1 MREVLPD
8 SLAMNSLEKLVP
20 KELENH
26 LLLNHSRFRN
36 FEEME
41 REVVNYME
49 AKTGNRMQIST
60 NFSKPSGG
68 TSTGPTPMD
77 IDSLVR
83 AVSNINS
90 LTGKGKGAGKA
101 ASGSNKMAQRFDGTC
116 NNCGKPGHRSR
127 DCWSRPTG
135 GKGSGGTT
143 SRSASSSPNKKDNN
157 KFTGKCNHC
166 GKVGHKKAECWSLT
180 GKGKGGNKGN
190 NHSPSKNNANS
201 LESHPEPE
209 PASANGLDLC
219 ALEEL
224 CTLTEVRSRSTT
236 SSRMSSERPM
246 STAAGA
252 GSRQAARPKTPPRVK
267 FETVKVEEEETDE
280 RSRSRASHSPVMSE
294 ASSLDDLDP
303 GWIRCNLDTGAS
315 VTVFPK
321 KMFEEDT
328 LEEDGMKLK
337 TASGEV
343 INGYGETT
351 LHGRDTEGVIRKLK
365 GKVSDVHKVLVSA
378 SKMHEKGYSTWLG
391 PGGGEIIPLNHPINR
406 ELGRAYH
413 TAVRRFGKEGVIPV
427 TGENGVYNFF
437 IKEEK
442 RGVGVPS
449 PATPEEPP
457 PEHIF
462 RPNFTQECRRVP
474 TRPHRERQ
482 VCALEEEGE
491 QAVVPVRDEGPGG
504 EAVEARPARVGW
516 TPNTPTDAERHE
528 HEVSGH
534 AVFRSWCPECIAAT
548 GYGQQHRRVD
558 HAEEFVDT
566 IVMDFFYMGEE
577 EGAKPNLVAQDR
589 RTGMMFATALKSKGN
604 ALDLTARKLL
614 TKFIELLGYKE
625 VVLKSDGEH
634 SLVRLKQAAGKE
646 AKCLV
651 RAVCEESPAGDSRAN
666 GEAESAV
673 KEIKWRI
680 RAINLMVEKKF
691 GAPLPEGHPLATWI
705 PRYAAEQANRF
716 RVGTD
721 GKTPEERR
729 TGKKWIKPTPIFGE
743 KVMIKPAGKGRRG
756 DLTRM
761 RPARFIGCHNRF
773 GSVLGMTSEGILV
786 GSSYHTLVEGEKWG
800 ALEDDLKGSPW
811 DVRAYVRRQQPA
823 VEAQPA
829 VVQVPVPV
837 PAVHGPLP
845 GQGEQPGGVPDAAG
859 GQHGGEGPDLG
870 GPSASGQHLSA
881 GAAKAWPVRREH
893 LAQFGRTDDCPGC
906 MSILRGA
913 GFQQIA
919 HNDNCRARI
928 KRCLDEKKQQDET
941 ERKRLREEQQQL
953 EEQAARPE
961 VHEGEQGGAAASSGA
976 APAAGNP
983 MAVEESLVGQS
994 GQKRKGGEQ
1003 GVVDVDD
1010 LLEQAEAEESPLRM
1024 ASIQAMSELLGS
1036 VQAAQDLADIAA
1048 MDIIEV
1054 FSPKRLNLEAARFG
1068 LRQGAAID
1076 LEEKKPEGG
1085 ERWDL
1090 DKEADF
1096 KEVLDLIAREQPWLV
1111 TSSPPCSTF
1120 STLRRL
1126 SNYKRDVGVVAEEER
1141 LGRQRLH
1148 RSLKCCKLQASM
1160 GGYYLHEHPKEASS
1174 WEDPEVLEMRE
1185 NPESYVVQSPMC
1197 RFGMKLR
1204 NAEGE
1209 LLHVRKETLWM
1220 TNSLQIALELQGTCE
1235 NKLKGKEV
1243 HRHVQLVGE
1252 KRAKAAQVYPKE
1264 LVEAVLRGL
1273 KKELEMN
1280 NFINAIEE
1288 ALTGPSPDDMVEW
1301 QAEMEDK
1308 YTDDSS
1314 GAALDPELVRAA
1326 RAEEL
1331 EWLRKEKVYERIPA
1345 SSTDLKPLELK
1356 WLDVNKGDGNKPKI
1370 RSRLVAKEIK
1380 KAKPLE
1386 SQLGGAETFSST
1398 PPLETIFSLLSL
1410 FATKQ
1415 KHKED
1420 LKLGAWDISRAHFMG
1435 EAAREIIVRLPE
1447 EDRVHP
1453 EDTEPMLGRLL
1464 RSMYGTQDASK
1475 IFQDSYTDYLGQ
1487 AWSDVLPIVPINF
1500 QV

>member
-1 MREVLPD
+1 M
-8 SLAMNSLEKLVP
+8 
-20 KELENH
+20 
-26 LLLNHSRFRN
+26 
-36 FEEME
+36 
-41 REVVNYME
+41 
-49 AKTGNRMQIST
+49 
-60 NFSKPSGG
+60 
-68 TSTGPTPMD
+68 
-77 IDSLVR
+77 
-83 AVSNINS
+83 
-90 LTGKGKGAGKA
+90 
-101 ASGSNKMAQRFDGTC
+101 
-116 NNCGKPGHRSR
+116 
-127 DCWSRPTG
+127 
-135 GKGSGGTT
+135 
-143 SRSASSSPNKKDNN
+143 
-157 KFTGKCNHC
+157 
-166 GKVGHKKAECWSLT
+166 
-180 GKGKGGNKGN
+180 
-190 NHSPSKNNANS
+190 
-201 LESHPEPE
+201 
-209 PASANGLDLC
+209 
-219 ALEEL
+219 
-224 CTLTEVRSRSTT
+224 TE
-236 SSRMSSERPM
+236 
-246 STAAGA
+246 
-252 GSRQAARPKTPPRVK
+252 
-267 FETVKVEEEETDE
+267 
-280 RSRSRASHSPVMSE
+280 
-294 ASSLDDLDP
+294 
-303 GWIRCNLDTGAS
+303 
-315 VTVFPK
+315 
-321 KMFEEDT
+321 
-328 LEEDGMKLK
+328 
-337 TASGEV
+337 
-343 INGYGETT
+343 
-351 LHGRDTEGVIRKLK
+351 
-365 GKVSDVHKVLVSA
+365 
-378 SKMHEKGYSTWLG
+378 
-391 PGGGEIIPLNHPINR
+391 
-406 ELGRAYH
+406 
-413 TAVRRFGKEGVIPV
+413 
-427 TGENGVYNFF
+427 ENGVYNFF

-634 SLVRLKQAAGKE
+634 ALVRLKQAAGKE

-673 KEIKWRI
+673 REIKWRI

-761 RPARFIGCHNRF
+761 RPARLIGCHNRF

-786 GSSYHTLVEGEKWG
+786 GSSYHTLVDGEKWG

-845 GQGEQPGGVPDAAG
+845 GQGEQSGGVPDAAG
-859 GQHGGEGPDLG
+859 GQHEAGGPDLG

-961 VHEGEQGGAAASSGA
+961 VHEDERGGGAASSSA

-1054 FSPKRLNLEAARFG
+1054 FSPKRLNLEATRFG

-1076 LEEKKPEGG
+1076 LEEEKPEGG

-1126 SNYKRDVGVVAEEER
+1126 SNYKRDAGVVAEEER

-1185 NPESYVVQSPMC
+1185 NPETYVVQSPMC

-1280 NFINAIEE
+1280 HFINAIEE
-1288 ALTGPSPDDMVEW
+1288 ALSGPSPDDMVEW

-1331 EWLRKEKVYERIPA
+1331 DWLRKEKVYERIPA

-1386 SQLGGAETFSST
+1386 SQLGGSETFSST
-1398 PPLETIFSLLSL
+1398 PPLETIYSLLSL

-1475 IFQDSYTDYLGQ
+1475 IFQDSYTNYLGKHGATFCPLCPSIFRFEQ
-1487 AWSDVLPIVPINF
+1487 RGLQGVVHGDDFLVLGSGEDLRWLDGILNAKYTARWEATLGDGPGDQKETFFLNRLIRYIPDGADNYGRRVEIEADARHVEILIRDFKFDDRTKGCEVPEEKMTQQEMMETERQAMLEDSQASQFRSMVMRLAYLSSDRPDLCHAVRTLASAMKQPKPNDWLRLKKVARYLLKYPYMKRVFREQHAEDRQVLAWSDSDWAGDLKTRRSTSGSVVKIGGHTVLVKGTSQKIIALSSAESEYYGMCRTTTLAEFVRGVLAFWGLIPGIVKLKVDSSAAKAMSERKGVGQSRHIQAKYLWLQDKVFNKELAVEKVNGKINDGDLVTKAQPRTTIMSHLKRLGF
-1500 QV
+1500 ELAGREGHKKLT